1 MTAIHTHTTNT
12 TGTSDDISV
21 LALPSI
27 HGMALAI
34 LLDAGGFGVSI
45 DDGIVLERGGSQP
58 IVARLPYTS
67 EGLATLA
74 GTPFSREVDGSDM
87 LSGVRK
93 VYKTIDPKAR
103 TMGKKPSG
111 SAMVK
116 RLLSILDGSGI
127 DHKDEIVSSFR
138 RDVWAIAPADPALA
152 ADAPE
157 GTASS
162 PVTTDNG
169 ETVYVPFCYMEHA
182 VECNAL
188 AAALRFLTAA
198 DSLKAP
204 SIKKRGKLCVVPAK
218 AGEEGVSYR
227 LVKMITLDDV
237 AAILASIGWRTPGGG
252 SAQVVLPTVDA
263 SVKAAICS
271 DDNLGEAV
279 WARVYVANKAAI
291 NALADVKMEAVA
303 SILGGKPPVLT
314 AKAARAVETGSYYAE
329 MLRSL
334 GREDLIQASQTLG
347 AINGVVEAV
356 SREK

>member
-1 MTAIHTHTTNT
+1 MTAIHTNTTNT

-27 HGMALAI
+27 HGMALAMLI
-34 LLDAGGFGVSI
+34 DAGGFGVSI
-45 DDGIVLERGGSQP
+45 DDGIVLERGGNQP
-58 IVARLPYTS
+58 VVARLPYTS
-67 EGLATLA
+67 EGLSALA
-74 GTPFSREVDGSDM
+74 GTPFDRAVAGADM
-87 LSGVRK
+87 LSDVRK

-103 TMGKKPSG
+103 TMGKRPSG
-111 SAMVK
+111 SAVVK
-116 RLLSILDGSGI
+116 RLLATLDGNGI

-157 GTASS
+157 GAQSN

-188 AAALRFLTAA
+188 AAALRFLTAS

-204 SIKKRGKLCVVPAK
+204 SIKKRGKLCVIPAK

-237 AAILASIGWRTPGGG
+237 AAILASIGWRRQLRRRVRPGGRQDGGHRLHPRRQAPHPDRSGG
-252 SAQVVLPTVDA
+252 SCCRDRRLLRRDLAGPRPRGPHQGVADA
-263 SVKAAICS
+263 
-271 DDNLGEAV
+271 
-279 WARVYVANKAAI
+279 
-291 NALADVKMEAVA
+291 
-303 SILGGKPPVLT
+303 GGHQRP
-314 AKAARAVETGSYYAE
+314 
-329 MLRSL
+329 LR
-334 GREDLIQASQTLG
+334 GG
-347 AINGVVEAV
+347 C
-356 SREK
+356 

>member
-1 MTAIHTHTTNT
+1 MTAIHTNTTNT

-27 HGMALAI
+27 HGMALAMLI
-34 LLDAGGFGVSI
+34 DAGGFGVSI
-45 DDGIVLERGGSQP
+45 DDGIVLERGGNQP
-58 IVARLPYTS
+58 VVARLPYTS
-67 EGLATLA
+67 EGLSALA
-74 GTPFSREVDGSDM
+74 GTPFDRAVAGADM
-87 LSGVRK
+87 LSDVRK

-103 TMGKKPSG
+103 TMGKRPSG
-111 SAMVK
+111 SAVVK
-116 RLLSILDGSGI
+116 RLLATLDGNGI

-157 GTASS
+157 GAQSN

-188 AAALRFLTAA
+188 AAALRFLTAS

-204 SIKKRGKLCVVPAK
+204 SIKKRGKLCVIPAK

-237 AAILASIGWRTPGGG
+237 AAILASIGWRTPGRGD
-252 SAQVVLPTVDA
+252 AQIILPTIDA
-263 SVKAAICS
+263 TVRKAVVA
-271 DDNLGEAV
+271 DHGEDA
-279 WARVYVANKAAI
+279 WERVYVANSAAVS
-291 NALADVKMEAVA
+291 ALADVKMEAIA
-303 SILGGKPPVLT
+303 SILGGKPPILT
-314 AKAARAVETGSYYAE
+314 ARAARAVETGAYYAE
-329 MLRSL
+329 TLRAL
-334 GREDLIQASQTLG
+334 GREDLIKASLTLG
-347 AINGVVEAV
+347 AINGLCAAAADSE
-356 SREK
+356 

>member
-188 AAALRFLTAA
+188 AAALRFLTA
-198 DSLKAP
+198 DGSLQAP
-204 SIKKRGKLCVVPAK
+204 SIKKRGKLCVIPAN

-237 AAILASIGWRTPGGG
+237 AAILASIGWRTPGSG
-252 SAQVVLPTVDA
+252 AAWVVIPTVDA
-263 SVKAAICS
+263 SVKKAVIA
-271 DDNLGEAV
+271 DHGEAA
-279 WARVYVANKAAI
+279 WDRVYVANKAAVD
-291 NALADVKMEAVA
+291 ALADVKMEAVSA
-303 SILGGKPPVLT
+303 ILGGKPPVLT
-314 AKAARAVETGSYYAE
+314 ARAARAVETGAYYAE
-329 MLRSL
+329 TLRAL
-334 GREDLIQASQTLG
+334 GREDLIAASLTLG
-347 AINGVVEAV
+347 AINGLSDE
-356 SREK
+356 SISDK